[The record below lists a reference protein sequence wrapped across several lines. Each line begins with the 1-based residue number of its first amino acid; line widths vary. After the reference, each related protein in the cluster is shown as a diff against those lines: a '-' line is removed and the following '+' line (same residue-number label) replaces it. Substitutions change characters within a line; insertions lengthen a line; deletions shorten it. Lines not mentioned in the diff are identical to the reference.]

1 MMAYENDILIIPE
14 QYKKMSVAELEMEK
28 SKILKEINCSERVKK
43 TMKTNKNNIVFMFQF
58 GTGSGWMQALFQF
71 A

>member
-43 TMKTNKNNIVFMFQF
+43 TMKINKNNIVFMF
-58 GTGSGWMQALFQF
+58 
-71 A
+71 